1 MLLMAQWRNDFDERY
16 PIYQQIVNRFT
27 RSLVREELKPGER
40 VPSIRDVALALSV
53 NTNTVQ
59 RAYQEMERRELIF
72 SQRGTG
78 YFVSQDEKV
87 IERIELEV
95 VHESVVKF
103 LEEMR
108 ELGLD
113 DARILTELKKE
124 METEEKGDAADDG
137 NRG

>member
-27 RSLVREELKPGER
+27 RSLVRRELKPGER
-40 VPSIRDVALALSV
+40 VPSIRDVAMALGV

-59 RAYQEMERRELIF
+59 RAYQELERRELIF

-78 YFVSQDEKV
+78 YFVSQEEKM

-95 VHESVVKF
+95 VREAVVKF
-103 LEEMR
+103 LDEMR
-108 ELGLD
+108 GLGLD
-113 DARILTELKKE
+113 DARILAELKNQ
-124 METEEKGDAADDG
+124 METEEKGNGADDG
-137 NRG
+137 KRA

>member
-27 RSLVREELKPGER
+27 RSLVRQELLSGER
-40 VPSIRDVALALSV
+40 VPSIRDVAMALGV

-78 YFVSQDEKV
+78 YFVSQDEKM

-95 VHESVVKF
+95 VRESVVKF

-113 DARILTELKKE
+113 DGRILAELKNQ
-124 METEEKGDAADDG
+124 METEEKGDGADDG
-137 NRG
+137 KRA

>member
-1 MLLMAQWRNDFDERY
+1 M
-16 PIYQQIVNRFT
+16 
-27 RSLVREELKPGER
+27 
-40 VPSIRDVALALSV
+40 PSIRDVALALGV

-78 YFVSQDEKV
+78 YFVSGDEKM

-95 VHESVVKF
+95 VRESMVKF

-108 ELGLD
+108 ELGLS
-113 DARILTELKKE
+113 DARILAELKNQ
-124 METEEKGDAADDG
+124 METEEKGDGANDG
-137 NRG
+137 KRA

>member
-16 PIYQQIVNRFT
+16 PIYKQIVNRFT
-27 RSLVREELKPGER
+27 RSLVRQELKPGER
-40 VPSIRDVALALSV
+40 VPSIRDVALTLGV

-59 RAYQEMERRELIF
+59 RAYQELERGELIF
-72 SQRGTG
+72 PQGGTG
-78 YFVSQDEKV
+78 YYVSQDEKV

-113 DARILTELKKE
+113 NVRILAELKKQ
-124 METEEKGDAADDG
+124 METEEKGDAADEG
-137 NRG
+137 CRA

>member
-27 RSLVREELKPGER
+27 RSLVRQELKPGER
-40 VPSIRDVALALSV
+40 VPSIRDVAMALGV

-78 YFVSQDEKV
+78 YFVSQDEKM

-95 VHESVVKF
+95 VRDSVVKF

-113 DARILTELKKE
+113 DARILAELKNQ
-124 METEEKGDAADDG
+124 METEEKGDGADDG
-137 NRG
+137 KRA